1 MIIRHRALRAA
12 FALGVALATSHC
24 VTVRRP
30 AVAAAPEAQ
39 KPSWQALQKRVCE
52 EARHVDAVDLLQA
65 YAEAWEQQDP
75 PPADGPQAGLSCALP
90 MALQD
95 YLGAANLAQQAQFSR
110 AAAVL
115 EKAQENPMPQAWR
128 AAIALR
134 QAWVALHQN
143 DVATTRQYLDTAR
156 QADPQRVDVNLVYA
170 QAMIADHAY
179 SAAIDQL
186 RAIMRQHPSI
196 QDLGR
201 AHALLQRA
209 VREAEPPMSVQAQQM
224 AQALMQAAEQAEA
237 QARDDGHAAAGPE
250 VRQELLRHAMAVA
263 DAAPHPRVHTLAGL
277 IALKV
282 GDVPRGLRLLDAA
295 LAANSLDPDP
305 SRILA
310 GFYLAQNS
318 PWEAFHHLQVASV
331 SDPFDIELQHVM
343 VPVALRLG
351 DVKTA
356 LASLQRLQV
365 LQPDNAANARSLS
378 DAQRVWTDMQAVGE
392 SKRVF

>member
-1 MIIRHRALRAA
+1 MTTRHRSLRFTLALAT
-12 FALGVALATSHC
+12 ALATSHC
-24 VTVRRP
+24 VTVQRP
-30 AVAAAPEAQ
+30 VVAVAAEAQ
-39 KPSWQALQKRVCE
+39 KPSWQTLQKRVCE
-52 EARHVDAVDLLQA
+52 EVMHVGAIDLLQA
-65 YAEAWEQQDP
+65 FTEAWEQQDP
-75 PPADGPQAGLSCALP
+75 PPTDGPQAGLSCGLP
-90 MALQD
+90 PALQD
-95 YLGAANLAQQAQFSR
+95 YLGAASLAQQAQFRR
-110 AAAVL
+110 AAATL

-143 DVATTRQYLDTAR
+143 DVEAARQYLDTAQ
-156 QADPQRVDVNLVYA
+156 QADPQRVDVHLVYA

-179 SAAIDQL
+179 AAAIERL
-186 RAIMRQHPSI
+186 RFITRQHPSI

-237 QARDDGHAAAGPE
+237 QAHQDGQAIAAPE
-250 VRQELLRHAMAVA
+250 MRQELLRHALAVA

-295 LAANSLDPDP
+295 RAANSLDPDP
-305 SRILA
+305 ARILA

-318 PWEAFHHLQVASV
+318 PWEAFHYLRVASV

-365 LQPDNAANARSLS
+365 LQPDNAANARSLRE
-378 DAQRVWTDMQAVGE
+378 AQRIWSDMQAVGE
-392 SKRVF
+392 VKRS